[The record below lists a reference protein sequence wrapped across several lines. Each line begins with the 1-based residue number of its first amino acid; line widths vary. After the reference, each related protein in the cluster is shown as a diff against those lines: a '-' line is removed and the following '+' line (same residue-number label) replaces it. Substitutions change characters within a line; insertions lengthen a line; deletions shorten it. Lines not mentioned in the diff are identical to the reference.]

1 MGVASLATPV
11 KFTSAMTPPSNS
23 AAVAPAAL
31 AFDAIA
37 PQFDERFGVWASVA
51 AQRRAV
57 RAALLREFPS
67 GGKILE
73 LGGGTG
79 EDATFLAAKGFQVL
93 LTDPSP
99 AMVSLARNKLAT
111 PELAPHCSSAE
122 ILAAED
128 MEEFAGRKLASGEP
142 LFDGAFSNFAPLNCV
157 ADLNPVAR
165 GLARLLKPGA
175 PAMIIVFGVFCPGEM
190 VTELLRRRPRNA
202 FRRFQRGQTAA
213 RLSGHDF
220 HVVYHRRADLLRAFA
235 PWFKLEK
242 RLGIGVTLPPSAAE
256 PWITRHQRLLAA
268 MESIDR
274 VASRPLACFG
284 DHVLYQFRRTHV
296 ATPRFQ
302 P

>member
-1 MGVASLATPV
+1 MGIAPLAPTVEVARP
-11 KFTSAMTPPSNS
+11 MTPSSN
-23 AAVAPAAL
+23 PAAL

-37 PQFDERFGVWASVA
+37 PQFDQRFGPWASVA

-67 GGKILE
+67 AGKILE

-79 EDATFLAAKGFQVL
+79 EDAEFLAAMGFQVL

-99 AMVSLARNKLAT
+99 AMVSIALNKLVS
-111 PELAPHCSSAE
+111 PEFSAPESSAE

-128 MEEFAGRKLASGEP
+128 MEEFAGHKLASGEA

-157 ADLNPVAR
+157 VDLNPVAR

-175 PAMIIVFGVFCPGEM
+175 PAMLVVFGVFCPGEM
-190 VTELLRRRPRNA
+190 ATELLRGRPRNA
-202 FRRFQRGQTAA
+202 FRRFQRGRAAA
-213 RLSGHDF
+213 RLAGHDF
-220 HVVYHRRADLLRAFA
+220 HVVYHRRADLLRTFA

-242 RLGIGVTLPPSAAE
+242 RLGIGVAVPPSAAE
-256 PWITRHQRLLAA
+256 PWITRHPRLLAA

-274 VASRPLACFG
+274 LVSRPLTCFG
-284 DHVLYQFRRTHV
+284 DHVLCQFRRTHV
-296 ATPRFQ
+296 PV